1 MKHKGKRCTVYDSFC
16 LLSYLKEETCHT
28 NEAVDCT
35 LHHVGA
41 QFLASNV
48 EMQRRGLQAAML
60 ALPFL

>member
-1 MKHKGKRCTVYDSFC
+1 MIPFAFC
-16 LLSYLKEETCHT
+16 RIFKEETCHT

-48 EMQRRGLQAAML
+48 ETQRRGLRAAML